1 MSEQVSS
8 EQISDKLNENTPNQ
22 EIKNTSRNAVHDNE
36 KIAEQEKL
44 FIEENFSALFE
55 EYEKDSQKLTE
66 GTVVKGVIVGIS

>member
-44 FIEENFSALFE
+44 FIDVLNS
-55 EYEKDSQKLTE
+55 YQ
-66 GTVVKGVIVGIS
+66 VN